1 MHNNQVPQLNVYDSL
16 FYAFIKNIK
25 PKLMPNVVR
34 LISAPEAEEIVQKAF
49 SKLYHMALNQ
59 PSFYTKYQS
68 LLAFSRLLFSI
79 MKNLALSR
87 LKHQQVV

>member
-1 MHNNQVPQLNVYDSL
+1 MHNKQVPQLNVYDSL
-16 FYAFIKNIK
+16 FYAYIENIK
-25 PKLMPNVVR
+25 PKLVPNIVR
-34 LISAPEAEEIVQKAF
+34 LISAPEAEKVVQNAF
-49 SKLYHMALNQ
+49 SKLYHIALNQ

-68 LLAFSRLLFSI
+68 LLAFARLLFSI